1 MNVANVQRP
10 SALRSFDGWILCG
23 YLVLPVL
30 AVAALYLPFS
40 GLGLTDPEIVIAT
53 VLR

>member
-1 MNVANVQRP
+1 MNIANVQRP
-10 SALRSFDGWILCG
+10 LALRSFDGWILCG
-23 YLVLPVL
+23 YLVLAVL

-40 GLGLTDPEIVIAT
+40 GGLTDPEIVIAT